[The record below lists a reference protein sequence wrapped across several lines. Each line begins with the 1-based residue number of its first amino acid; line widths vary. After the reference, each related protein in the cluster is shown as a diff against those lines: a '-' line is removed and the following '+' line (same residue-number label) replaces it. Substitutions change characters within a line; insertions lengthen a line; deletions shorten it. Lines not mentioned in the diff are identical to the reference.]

1 MPLKYNTLRKY
12 QGFREVG
19 KGWWCTAGMGSVT
32 QKWLFVCYAR
42 PSEERW
48 RELGIMDYALPMVVE
63 KVAVSSHEVL
73 KRDTMTSHALRL
85 CRKLP
90 KTGRFKLASYC
101 FSEISFSD
109 FPFKTQLCDR
119 AG

>member
-1 MPLKYNTLRKY
+1 MPLKYNTPRKY

-48 RELGIMDYALPMVVE
+48 RELGIMDYALPMGLMLD
-63 KVAVSSHEVL
+63 SGVL
-73 KRDTMTSHALRL
+73 HTLYRT
-85 CRKLP
+85 
-90 KTGRFKLASYC
+90 
-101 FSEISFSD
+101 
-109 FPFKTQLCDR
+109 
-119 AG
+119 